1 MKFTPATVL
10 LGIPSANLSNV
21 HTCIII
27 IIDAVTLVPPIT
39 TCPGQTV
46 MFNCTSY
53 GAPITWS
60 VFTPNMNYTN
70 LAISKN
76 QAHRESMD
84 GVIMADL
91 ISLDASTMPIT
102 IVSSLTVNV
111 TAELE
116 GSKVQC
122 LGFTA
127 NGRDTEIQSEFIHIT
142 GDYYLLIRRIKDFLP
157 LLKWRVLRSSSLLDF
172 QGQMGESHC
181 LKSYNINTIA
191 MSQAQ

>member
-1 MKFTPATVL
+1 M
-10 LGIPSANLSNV
+10 
-21 HTCIII
+21 
-27 IIDAVTLVPPIT
+27 TLVPPSIN

-53 GAPITWS
+53 GIPIEWR

-70 LAISKN
+70 LDITN
-76 QAHRESMD
+76 VQVHRESMD

-91 ISLDASTMPIT
+91 ISLDVSTIPIS

-111 TAELE
+111 RVELE

-127 NGRDTEIQSEFIHIT
+127 NGSDEIKSGFIHIT
-142 GDYYLLIRRIKDFLP
+142 GNYFLLVRHIKYVL
-157 LLKWRVLRSSSLLDF
+157 LLK
-172 QGQMGESHC
+172 
-181 LKSYNINTIA
+181 
-191 MSQAQ
+191 

>member
-1 MKFTPATVL
+1 MKFTPSTVF

-27 IIDAVTLVPPIT
+27 IDAVTLVPPSIT

-46 MFNCTSY
+46 MFNCTARSI
-53 GAPITWS
+53 PIIWS

-70 LAISKN
+70 LDIN
-76 QAHRESMD
+76 NFQVHRESMD

-91 ISLDASTMPIT
+91 ISLNVSTTPIT
-102 IVSSLTVNV
+102 VVSSLTVNV

-122 LGFTA
+122 LGFIS
-127 NGRDTEIQSEFIHIT
+127 NGIDIKSGFIHIT
-142 GDYYLLIRRIKDFLP
+142 GNYLLIRHIKAACSLSVEVESF
-157 LLKWRVLRSSSLLDF
+157 KEVLC
-172 QGQMGESHC
+172 HC
-181 LKSYNINTIA
+181 
-191 MSQAQ
+191 